1 MMRIRYLLL
10 IPVLLVFIFNI
21 SHTQNR
27 FDRNFRSSYK
37 SSDEVVSLSRTMSFE
52 QVFDI
57 FYNLSKKYQDKI
69 LISEV
74 PKNFPINV
82 DIDKMHWL
90 DALELILKTN
100 NLWYEEY
107 NDYYKIVPVKDE
119 QKGKK
124 TTAEGEISFA
134 SREVIISAI
143 FFEADGSKLTQLGF
157 SWDFFRGKDVN
168 VDVQLR
174 AADEKPTLFQIEA
187 FPDLDFGSLL
197 AIFKALESDQIG
209 EVVANPQITVR
220 SGVLGKIQ
228 VGSDIAVTTK
238 DFAGNTINQFFS
250 TGSIIEVTPLV
261 IQYDTTNFIHLDLKI
276 ERSNTGSDPNR
287 VEIKKSEAK
296 TSILLLN
303 GEETVIGGLYVNEEA
318 ETREGIPLLKDLPW
332 WFFGLRYLFG
342 YNTLNVIK
350 KELLIVIKAELVPTL
365 EERLVR
371 KSLKKNER
379 FLQKAKMENQLK
391 MQYYLKQLKG
401 K

>member
-1 MMRIRYLLL
+1 MKVRFSLL
-10 IPVLLVFIFNI
+10 IPILLIFVFNI
-21 SHTQNR
+21 SNAQNR
-27 FDRNFRSSYK
+27 FDRNFRKSYQ
-37 SSDEVVSLSRTMSFE
+37 SSDEVLSLSSTMSFE

-57 FYNLSKKYQDKI
+57 FYNLSKKYQGKI

-74 PKNFPINV
+74 SNNFPIGV

-119 QKGKK
+119 QEIKK
-124 TTAEGEISFA
+124 AAAEGEISFA
-134 SREVIISAI
+134 SREVVISAI

-168 VDVQLR
+168 VDVQFG
-174 AADEKPTLFQIEA
+174 AADEKPTVFQIEA

-197 AIFKALESDQIG
+197 AIFKALETDQVG

-250 TGSIIEVTPLV
+250 TGSIIEVTPMV

-287 VEIKKSEAK
+287 IEIKKSEAK
-296 TSILLLN
+296 TSILLLD

-332 WFFGLRYLFG
+332 WFFGLRYVFG
-342 YNTLNVIK
+342 YNTMNVIK
-350 KELLIVIKAELVPTL
+350 KELLIVIKAELVPSL

-371 KSLKKNER
+371 KSLRKNER
-379 FLQKAKMENQLK
+379 FLKKAKLENQLK
-391 MQYYLKQLKG
+391 MQYYLKQLKD